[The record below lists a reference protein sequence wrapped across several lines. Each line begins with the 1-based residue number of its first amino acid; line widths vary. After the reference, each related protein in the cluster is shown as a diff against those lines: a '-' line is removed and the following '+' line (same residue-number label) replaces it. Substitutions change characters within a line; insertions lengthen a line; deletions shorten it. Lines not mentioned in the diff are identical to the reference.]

1 MIHYLSD
8 KLFFGIN
15 LVTTLS
21 AKVGDL
27 VHYDLSIRPSGVN
40 PSTLSE
46 YSYEIVYS
54 GSVNVLGGDQY
65 IYLNDLLAT
74 HMYDH
79 EYIKAPTTPS
89 STALNTPYQTPTVIS
104 KNPYFLIDVKIDFPD
119 HNYSRQITSIL
130 QCYLSPGDI
139 GEDIDMTSSTSKIYN
154 ILNQRTRLVPRVP
167 RLQGSDCNFWLGIM
181 ASASK
186 GFWTSNNRYMIV
198 GVGKNGESTQYRR
211 VAPSSPSFVRNL
223 TGTDYLETIGND
235 YTINIDKTSD
245 YEAKEIWLSDVNFGV
260 KVKLADVDDCP
271 SKYYLIWMDRSGAY
285 QCQPFNKRSVR
296 KENVTR
302 TQITNLLEENRN
314 VSVSIRDSWTLNT
327 DWLGEDEYKA
337 YESIIASPY
346 LYLYDTEVDRG
357 YWVNCKDNN
366 WEEKTVK
373 NNKRLFNMSVNV
385 ESIAPINIIY

>member
-15 LVTTLS
+15 LVTALS

-79 EYIKAPTTPS
+79 EYIKAPVTPS
-89 STALNTPYQTPTVIS
+89 TTVLNTPYPTPTVIS
-104 KNPYFLIDVKIDFPD
+104 KNPYFLIDVKIDFPGR
-119 HNYSRQITSIL
+119 NYSKQITSIL

-139 GEDIDMTSSTSKIYN
+139 GEDIDMASSTSKIYN

-186 GFWTSNNRYMIV
+186 GFWASNNRYMIV

-211 VAPSSPSFVRNL
+211 VTPSAPSFVRNL

-235 YTINIDKTSD
+235 YTININGVSD
-245 YEAKEIWLSDVNFGV
+245 YEAKEIWLSDVNFDV

-296 KENVTR
+296 KENITR

-327 DWLGEDEYKA
+327 DWLGEEEYKA
-337 YESIIASPY
+337 YESIITSPY

-385 ESIAPINIIY
+385 ETIAPINIIY